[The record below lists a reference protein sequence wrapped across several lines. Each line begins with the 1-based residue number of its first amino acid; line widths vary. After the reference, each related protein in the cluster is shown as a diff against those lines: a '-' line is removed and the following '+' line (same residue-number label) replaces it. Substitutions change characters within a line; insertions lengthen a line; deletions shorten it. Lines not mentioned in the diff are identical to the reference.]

1 MAPEIRSKSRKR
13 LKHRPPRK
21 PRKRDQG
28 AALAQ
33 GDSEPARAVMR
44 AVLDGMGEGVALFD
58 ADFRLRFVN
67 RQWMEFQDCSF
78 DIAYP
83 GASGYDI
90 LRFQAERGDFGPVTD
105 VEQTIG
111 ERLALARTP
120 DGRADRRTA
129 SGRQVEF
136 NFKQFADGS
145 LLVVCR
151 DITELK
157 RVEESL
163 RAAGDVL
170 KVISQPTFNL
180 QAVLDTLVVSAARL
194 CEADKGFVFSLEQTT
209 YRVSSNY
216 GFSREYLDYM
226 QAQQIPPGRNTLVGR
241 TAVEA
246 RIIHIPDVL
255 VDPEYT
261 WLESQKLGDYRTML
275 GVPLLREGVVIGV
288 MGMMR
293 SAVQP
298 FTERQIELMS
308 TFADQA
314 VIAIQTARLVD
325 ELKTREEAIAA
336 AKEAAETARDV
347 AERERAEAEAANQA
361 KSTFLATMSHE
372 IRTPLNGVLGM
383 MDVLERQGLD
393 APQQRTMATMRE
405 SAQALLRIIDEVLDF
420 SKIEAG
426 RLELEETAFSLSG
439 LADAILPAFQQEAA
453 TKGLVLEVEI
463 IPGSNDALVGDP
475 TRVRQILFNLVS
487 NALKFT
493 EHGSVRIHLA
503 TAPLGGGRV
512 SLILAVTDTGI
523 GLSAEQCA
531 KLFQPFAQAD
541 SSTTRRFGG
550 TGLGLSIVRRL
561 AQLMQGDVAVESALA
576 VGSTFTVTLT
586 LRAAP
591 ADSPLKE
598 LTRPRAQLLSA
609 STLPVD
615 GSPPRVLVVD
625 DHPVNRE
632 VLVRQL
638 ELLGLA
644 ADTADDGAKAL
655 AAWTQG
661 NYAAVL
667 ADIHMPGM
675 DGYALVR
682 CIRASEGE
690 RRQGRTPVVAV
701 TANALKGEEER
712 CLAAG
717 MDAYITKPVNIDRLH
732 DTLARW
738 LPVQMRGDAT
748 SQAATP
754 RSMAAIDRSVLGAWL
769 GDDTAAVA
777 SLLHQFRKTTTEA
790 EREINA
796 AAHSGDL
803 ATLAAAAHKLNGA
816 ARAVG
821 ATGVAKAAAALER
834 AGRAGDRARCRDGLG
849 PLAAELRRL
858 RAEVEPPSEPR

>member
-1 MAPEIRSKSRKR
+1 MAPVIRSKSRKR
-13 LKHRPPRK
+13 LKHRPTRK
-21 PRKRDQG
+21 PRRREQAAGLTQG
-28 AALAQ
+28 H
-33 GDSEPARAVMR
+33 GEPTRAVMR
-44 AVLDGMGEGVALFD
+44 LVLDGMGEGVALFD
-58 ADFRLRFVN
+58 TDFRLRFVN
-67 RQWMEFQDCSF
+67 RQWMEFQDCSS
-78 DIAYP
+78 DIAYL

-120 DGRADRRTA
+120 GGRTDRRTA
-129 SGRQVEF
+129 SGLQVEF

-145 LLVVCR
+145 LLAVCR

-157 RVEESL
+157 RVRESL

-194 CEADKGFVFSLEQTT
+194 CEADKAFVFSLEQST
-209 YRVSSNY
+209 YRVSANY
-216 GFSREYLDYM
+216 GFSREYWDYM
-226 QAQQIPPGRNTLVGR
+226 RTQQIPPGRNTLVGR
-241 TAVEA
+241 TVVEG
-246 RIIHIPDVL
+246 RIVHIPDVL

-261 WLESQKLGDYRTML
+261 WAESQKRGDYRTML
-275 GVPLLREGVVIGV
+275 GVPLLREGVAIGV

-293 SAVQP
+293 SAVRP

-308 TFADQA
+308 AFADQA
-314 VIAIQTARLVD
+314 AIAIQTARLVH

-336 AKEAAETARDV
+336 AKEAAEAARDV

-383 MDVLERQGLD
+383 MDVLDHQGLD
-393 APQQRTMATMRE
+393 APQRSTSATMRE
-405 SAQALLRIIDEVLDF
+405 SAQALLRIIDDVLDF

-439 LADAILPAFQQEAA
+439 LADGVLPAFQQEAA
-453 TKGLVLEVEI
+453 IKGLGLEVEI
-463 IPGSNDALVGDP
+463 VPGSNDALVGDP
-475 TRVRQILFNLVS
+475 TRVRQILFNLVG

-512 SLILAVTDTGI
+512 SLVLAVTDTGI

-561 AQLMQGDVAVESALA
+561 AQLMQGDVAVESALG
-576 VGSTFTVTLT
+576 VGSTFKVILT

-598 LTRPRAQLLSA
+598 LTRPRAGLLSA
-609 STLPVD
+609 PTLPAD
-615 GSPPRVLVVD
+615 ANPPRVLVVD
-625 DHPVNRE
+625 DHPVNRR

-644 ADTADDGAKAL
+644 ADTANDGGEAL
-655 AAWTQG
+655 EAWAQQ

-667 ADIHMPGM
+667 ADIHMPGV
-675 DGYALVR
+675 DGYALAR
-682 CIRASEGE
+682 CIRASEAE
-690 RRQGRTPVVAV
+690 RHKDRTPVVAV

-712 CLAAG
+712 CLAVG
-717 MDAYITKPVNIDRLH
+717 MDAYITKPVNIYRLR

-738 LPVQMRGDAT
+738 LPVQMQGDA
-748 SQAATP
+748 SPAATP
-754 RSMAAIDRSVLGAWL
+754 RSRAAIDRSVLGAWL
-769 GDDTAAVA
+769 GDDSAAVA
-777 SLLHQFRKTTTEA
+777 SFLHQFRNETTEA

-796 AAHSGDL
+796 AARSGDL
-803 ATLAAAAHKLNGA
+803 ATLAAAAHKLNGS

-821 ATGVAKAAAALER
+821 AVGVAKAAAALER
-834 AGRAGDRARCRDGLG
+834 AGRAGDKSRCRDGLG

-858 RAEVEPPSEPR
+858 RAEVESSSEPR

>member
-1 MAPEIRSKSRKR
+1 
-13 LKHRPPRK
+13 
-21 PRKRDQG
+21 
-28 AALAQ
+28 
-33 GDSEPARAVMR
+33 
-44 AVLDGMGEGVALFD
+44 
-58 ADFRLRFVN
+58 
-67 RQWMEFQDCSF
+67 
-78 DIAYP
+78 
-83 GASGYDI
+83 
-90 LRFQAERGDFGPVTD
+90 
-105 VEQTIG
+105 
-111 ERLALARTP
+111 
-120 DGRADRRTA
+120 
-129 SGRQVEF
+129 
-136 NFKQFADGS
+136 
-145 LLVVCR
+145 
-151 DITELK
+151 
-157 RVEESL
+157 
-163 RAAGDVL
+163 
-170 KVISQPTFNL
+170 
-180 QAVLDTLVVSAARL
+180 
-194 CEADKGFVFSLEQTT
+194 
-209 YRVSSNY
+209 
-216 GFSREYLDYM
+216 
-226 QAQQIPPGRNTLVGR
+226 
-241 TAVEA
+241 
-246 RIIHIPDVL
+246 
-255 VDPEYT
+255 
-261 WLESQKLGDYRTML
+261 
-275 GVPLLREGVVIGV
+275 
-288 MGMMR
+288 
-293 SAVQP
+293 
-298 FTERQIELMS
+298 
-308 TFADQA
+308 
-314 VIAIQTARLVD
+314 
-325 ELKTREEAIAA
+325 
-336 AKEAAETARDV
+336 
-347 AERERAEAEAANQA
+347 
-361 KSTFLATMSHE
+361 
-372 IRTPLNGVLGM
+372 
-383 MDVLERQGLD
+383 
-393 APQQRTMATMRE
+393 
-405 SAQALLRIIDEVLDF
+405 
-420 SKIEAG
+420 
-426 RLELEETAFSLSG
+426 
-439 LADAILPAFQQEAA
+439 
-453 TKGLVLEVEI
+453 
-463 IPGSNDALVGDP
+463 
-475 TRVRQILFNLVS
+475 VRQILFNLVG

-561 AQLMQGDVAVESALA
+561 AQLMQGDVAVESALD

-661 NYAAVL
+661 DYAAVL

-682 CIRASEGE
+682 CIRASEAE
-690 RRQGRTPVVAV
+690 RREGRTPVVAV

-712 CLAAG
+712 CFAAG

-738 LPVQMRGDAT
+738 LPVHMRGDAT

-769 GDDTAAVA
+769 GDDSAAVA